1 MRKPLLL
8 SCVVLG
14 ASSVAAQAIGF
25 RTQMN
30 CASDYYA
37 YCSQHAPGSPG
48 VRKCMRAAGPK
59 LSKACINA
67 LIADG
72 EVSKAEVE
80 AQKQKLAGAK
90 AKPKAAEPKKEDVA
104 AAAKKAQPDAKK
116 DVKKSE
122 VAEKK
127 TEAAPKK
134 VTAEAKAP
142 AAKAATAAPAAKV
155 TAAAQAPKPK
165 AAAVATVPAVAAVAP
180 AAEPA
185 PQTQTVSRVSL
196 DDATFEALKNR
207 GAVFV
212 TEDEATT
219 IAAQPAAAPPEPASE
234 VDPVAKRDPWQAG
247 TQTEP
252 AAVASETEEAP
263 VAAEPGDLATAG
275 EDAIGQSIEYPPG
288 RMSLGRR
295 LSSATAEPEPAS
307 WWDQLVDAVT
317 GE

>member
-1 MRKPLLL
+1 MRKPLFLT
-8 SCVVLG
+8 CVMLC
-14 ASSVAAQAIGF
+14 ASSATAQAVGF
-25 RTQMN
+25 RTQMS
-30 CASDYYA
+30 CAGDYYA

-48 VRKCMRAAGPK
+48 VRKCMRAVGPK

-90 AKPKAAEPKKEDVA
+90 AKPKTTDPKKTDVA
-104 AAAKKAQPDAKK
+104 AAAATKKAQPDVKK

-127 TEAAPKK
+127 TDTAPKK

-142 AAKAATAAPAAKV
+142 AAKAAAAAPAPKV
-155 TAAAQAPKPK
+155 TAAAQAPKPV
-165 AAAVATVPAVAAVAP
+165 AAAVATTPAVAP

-185 PQTQTVSRVSL
+185 PQAQIVSL
-196 DDATFEALKNR
+196 DEATFEALKNR

-212 TEDEATT
+212 AEDEDTT
-219 IAAQPAAAPPEPASE
+219 IAAQPPAPPAEPASGT
-234 VDPVAKRDPWQAG
+234 DAVANGDSWQAG
-247 TQTEP
+247 TQTDP
-252 AAVASETEEAP
+252 AAVASTTEEAP
-263 VAAEPGDLATAG
+263 AADEPADVATAG
-275 EDAIGQSIEYPPG
+275 DEAVGQSIEYPPG
-288 RMSLGRR
+288 RMSLGRK
-295 LSSATAEPEPAS
+295 LSSARAEPEPAS